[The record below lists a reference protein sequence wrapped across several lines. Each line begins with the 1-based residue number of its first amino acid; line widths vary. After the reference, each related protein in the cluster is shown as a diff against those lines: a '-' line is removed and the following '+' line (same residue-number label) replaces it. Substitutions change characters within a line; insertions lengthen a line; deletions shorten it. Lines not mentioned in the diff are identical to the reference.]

1 MSSAITYL
9 RFRADLWLWARIVPV
24 LAWRSSLVTLLK
36 RASPS
41 AGTPYRGLSAHLIA
55 YRAKRAVRRPRVMT
69 DRRCLRE
76 GILADRFLRLA
87 GYAPELR
94 FGIAR
99 ESIAKDH
106 LSAHCWVVLDGNI
119 LLNEPATHMIEVLVR
134 DRDARIRLPKNLPEN
149 LPGNLPKS
157 RAASG

>member
-1 MSSAITYL
+1 MSAAITYW
-9 RFRADLWLWARIVPV
+9 RFRADLWLWARIVPI
-24 LAWRSSLVTLLK
+24 LAWRSDLVTLLK
-36 RASPS
+36 RVSPS
-41 AGTPYRGLSAHLIA
+41 RGAPYRGLSPHVIA
-55 YRAKRAVRRPRVMT
+55 YRAKRAVRRPRLMA

-106 LSAHCWVVLDGNI
+106 LSAHCWVVLDGSI
-119 LLNEPATHMIEVLVR
+119 LLNEPVTQMIEVLVR
-134 DRDARIRLPKNLPEN
+134 DRDARIRLPE
-149 LPGNLPKS
+149 
-157 RAASG
+157 RAAAD